1 MIFNILDNTTELWM
15 TKYIIGEIFC
25 SVGATLYK
33 KTSDQTVISAAKI
46 FLIFFLFSAFPEL
59 ANIVKSL
66 NYKCHYCDKEFSN
79 LSGHKKHIRNVHE
92 RPFKCNLCENRYESD
107 EDLKNH
113 RKVCFIKKEH
123 DSGISI

>member
-15 TKYIIGEIFC
+15 TKYIICDFFSSG
-25 SVGATLYK
+25 GATLYK
-33 KTSDQTVISAAKI
+33 NPSDQSVTSAAKI
-46 FLIFFLFSAFPEL
+46 FLIFFPAFPEL

-113 RKVCFIKKEH
+113 RKDCFIKKEH